1 MNNHTQQLEQTIR
14 ALLEIFN
21 AAYANFVGL
30 AGLPVVTKEG
40 RTAIEPILAK
50 HSDVLQ
56 GFRIEWLDL
65 NIYKI
70 LQNLDGCEPQAAQT
84 RVVPILTELIG
95 ALIERYRFFLGRGVT
110 LLFDK
115 ETRAQI
121 IANTDF
127 LQSIG
132 AWEHLPEEVRR
143 LTDDTPVAEPMQG
156 IAVTDLTLRS
166 GHDEITFRP
175 SGTLLGILAPRDVP
189 AVPNLIQAVRDALAH
204 PMGTQRL
211 SERAAGV
218 ARVAIIVDDHT
229 RPTPTARILPEVL
242 AELFRARV
250 PESAITI
257 VVATGM
263 HRSPT
268 PEELARIV
276 PPEIAA
282 HTRVVIHDCKDE
294 GALVEIGRARSG
306 VPLKINRAVAEAE
319 LVIAIGMIAPHP
331 YAGFTGG
338 AKSISPGVAS
348 LQAIVANHILNVF
361 PLAGPGKV
369 AGNPVQEDI
378 AHAGRVGK
386 LAFVVNTVMSSANH
400 VVDVLAGDPFKVTE
414 IGFERARAIYCTEY
428 PAKSDVAIVSC
439 GGHPRDANLYL
450 AVRAVKT
457 AQTVIRRGGYI
468 VLVAGCAEETGPA
481 RFAQVMR
488 NMPVMFEATLQE
500 EPEHVIA
507 AHVLKTTK
515 TIVVSC
521 VRPGV
526 FQELGLR
533 HATTVEDAL
542 HQVTNELGREP
553 SVLVITNGWT
563 VIPEKRKD
571 EGRKLEN

>member
-1 MNNHTQQLEQTIR
+1 MNSRTPQLESTIR

-40 RTAIEPILAK
+40 RAAIEPVLTK

-70 LQNLDGCEPQAAQT
+70 LQNLDGRDANTARAQI
-84 RVVPILTELIG
+84 VLALTDLIG
-95 ALIERYRFFLGRGVT
+95 ALIERYRFFLGRGVK

-121 IANTDF
+121 VANTEF

-132 AWEHLPEEVRR
+132 AWEHLPDEVRH
-143 LTDDTPVAEPMQG
+143 LTDGTEATEPLQG
-156 IAVTDLTLRS
+156 IPSTDITLRS

-175 SGTLLGILAPRDVP
+175 SGTLLGILAPREVP
-189 AVPNLIQAVRDALAH
+189 AVSNLIEAVRTALAQ
-204 PMGTQRL
+204 PLGAKRL
-211 SERAAGV
+211 SELAAGV
-218 ARVAIIVDDHT
+218 SSVTIIVDDHT

-257 VVATGM
+257 LVATGM
-263 HRSPT
+263 HRPPT
-268 PEELARIV
+268 ADELARIV

-282 HTRVVIHDCKDE
+282 HIRVIIHDCKDE
-294 GALVEIGRARSG
+294 NALVEVGRARSG

-319 LVIAIGMIAPHP
+319 LVVAIGMIAPHP

-338 AKSISPGVAS
+338 AKSVSPGVAG
-348 LQAIVANHILNVF
+348 LETIVANHILNVF
-361 PLAGPGKV
+361 PSAGPGQV

-378 AHAGRVGK
+378 AHAGRAGK
-386 LAFVVNTVMSSANH
+386 LAFVVNTVMNGANQ

-414 IGFERARAIYCTEY
+414 VGFERAREIYRAAY

-457 AQTVIRRGGYI
+457 ANLVIRRGGYI

-488 NMPVMFEATLQE
+488 NMPLMFEETLRE

-526 FQELGLR
+526 FEELGLR

-542 HQVTNELGREP
+542 HQITNELGREP
-553 SVLVITNGWT
+553 TVLVITNGWT
-563 VIPEKRKD
+563 VIPEKTKD
-571 EGRKLEN
+571 G

>member
-1 MNNHTQQLEQTIR
+1 MNPRTEQLEQAIR
-14 ALLEIFN
+14 VLLEIFN

-40 RTAIEPILAK
+40 RAAIESILVK
-50 HSDVLQ
+50 HNDVLQ

-70 LQNLDGCEPQAAQT
+70 LQNLSALGADTAQPRAVT
-84 RVVPILTELIG
+84 ALTDLIG
-95 ALIERYRFFLGRGVT
+95 ALIERYRFFLGRGVK

-121 IANTDF
+121 IANTEF

-132 AWEHLPEEVRR
+132 AWERLPDEIRH
-143 LTDDTPVAEPMQG
+143 LTDGEVTESAQG
-156 IAVTDLTLRS
+156 IPITDITLRS

-175 SGTLLGILAPRDVP
+175 GGALLGILAPRDVP
-189 AVPNLIQAVRDALAH
+189 AVSNLVEAVRAALEQPLGAK
-204 PMGTQRL
+204 RL
-211 SERAAGV
+211 TELAAGV
-218 ARVAIIVDDHT
+218 SSVTIIVDDHT

-257 VVATGM
+257 LVATGM
-263 HRSPT
+263 HRPPT
-268 PEELARIV
+268 AEELARIV

-282 HTRVVIHDCKDE
+282 HIRVVIHDCKDE
-294 GALVEIGRARSG
+294 NALVEIGRARSG
-306 VPLKINRAVAEAE
+306 VPLKINRAVAEAD
-319 LVIAIGMIAPHP
+319 LVLAIGMIAPHP

-338 AKSISPGVAS
+338 AKSVSPGVAS
-348 LQAIVANHILNVF
+348 LETIVANHILNVF
-361 PLAGPGKV
+361 PSAGPGQV

-378 AHAGRVGK
+378 AHAGRAGK
-386 LAFVVNTVMSSANH
+386 LAFVVNTVMNGASQ

-414 IGFERARAIYCTEY
+414 VGFERAREIYRAPY
-428 PAKSDVAIVSC
+428 PAKSDVVIVSC

-457 AQTVIRRGGYI
+457 AQLVIRRGGYI
-468 VLVAGCAEETGPA
+468 VLVAGCAEEMGPA

-488 NMPVMFEATLQE
+488 DMPTMFEETLHQ
-500 EPEHVIA
+500 EPEQVIA

-526 FQELGLR
+526 FEELGLR
-533 HATTVEDAL
+533 HAVTVEDAL
-542 HQVTNELGREP
+542 QQVTHELGREP
-553 SVLVITNGWT
+553 TVLVITNGWT
-563 VIPEKRKD
+563 VIPDRVQG
-571 EGRKLEN
+571 GRVQKSDS

>member
-1 MNNHTQQLEQTIR
+1 MSDQEKQIEHTIR

-30 AGLPVVTKEG
+30 AGLLVVTKEG
-40 RTAIEPILAK
+40 RAAIEPVLAK
-50 HSDVLQ
+50 HADVLQ

-65 NIYKI
+65 NSYKI
-70 LQNLDGCEPQAAQT
+70 LQNLAALDPDTAQARLVSA
-84 RVVPILTELIG
+84 LTDLIG
-95 ALIERYRFFLGRGVT
+95 ALIERYRFFLGRGVA

-121 IANTDF
+121 AANMEF

-132 AWEHLPEEVRR
+132 AWEQLPDQVRK
-143 LTDDTPVAEPMQG
+143 LTDGVEVAELPSG
-156 IAVTDLTLRS
+156 IPLTDVTVRS

-175 SGTLLGILAPRDVP
+175 RGQLLGILSPREVT
-189 AVPNLIQAVRDALAH
+189 AVPSLTEAVRAALVQ
-204 PMGTQRL
+204 PLGTKRL
-211 SERAAGV
+211 SDV
-218 ARVAIIVDDHT
+218 AVGASSVVIIVDDHT
-229 RPTPTARILPEVL
+229 RPTPTARLLPEVL

-250 PESAITI
+250 PETAITI
-257 VVATGM
+257 LVATGM
-263 HRSPT
+263 HRPPT
-268 PEELARIV
+268 ADELARIV

-282 HTRVVIHDCKDE
+282 HIRVVIHNCKDDA
-294 GALVEIGRARSG
+294 ALVQVGRARSG
-306 VPLKINRAVAEAE
+306 VPLKINRAVAEAG
-319 LVIAIGMIAPHP
+319 LVVAIGMIAPHP

-338 AKSISPGVAS
+338 AKSVSPGLAGLEV
-348 LQAIVANHILNVF
+348 IVANHTLNVF
-361 PLAGPGKV
+361 PASAPGKV

-378 AHAGRVGK
+378 AHAGRAGK
-386 LAFVVNTVMSSANH
+386 LAFVVNTVMSGANQ

-414 IGFERARAIYCTEY
+414 VGFERAREIYRAAY

-457 AQTVIRRGGYI
+457 AHLVIRRGGYI

-488 NMPVMFEATLQE
+488 KMPVMFEETLKE

-521 VRPGV
+521 VRSQV
-526 FQELGLR
+526 FEELGLW
-533 HATTVEDAL
+533 HANTVEDAL
-542 HQVTNELGREP
+542 QQITTELGREP
-553 SVLVITNGWT
+553 TVLVITNGWT
-563 VIPEKRKD
+563 VIPEKMKD
-571 EGRKLEN
+571 ER

>member
-1 MNNHTQQLEQTIR
+1 MNPRTAQLEQTIR
-14 ALLEIFN
+14 VLLEIFN

-40 RTAIEPILAK
+40 RAAIEPILAK
-50 HSDVLQ
+50 HNDVLQ

-70 LQNLDGCEPQAAQT
+70 LQNLDGRDPESTQTQVVAA
-84 RVVPILTELIG
+84 LTDLID
-95 ALIERYRFFLGRGVT
+95 ALIERYRFFLGRGVK

-121 IANTDF
+121 IANTEL
-127 LQSIG
+127 LQSVG
-132 AWEHLPEEVRR
+132 AWERLPDEIRH
-143 LTDDTPVAEPMQG
+143 LTDSEVTEPIQG
-156 IAVTDLTLRS
+156 IPITDITLRS

-175 SGTLLGILAPRDVP
+175 SGTLLGVLAPRDVP
-189 AVPNLIQAVRDALAH
+189 AVSNLVEAVRAALAR
-204 PMGTQRL
+204 PLGTKPL
-211 SERAAGV
+211 SELAAGV
-218 ARVAIIVDDHT
+218 SSVTIIVDDHT
-229 RPTPTARILPEVL
+229 RPTPTARVLPELL

-257 VVATGM
+257 LVASGM
-263 HRSPT
+263 HRPPT
-268 PEELARIV
+268 AEELARIV

-282 HTRVVIHDCKDE
+282 HIRVVIHNCKDE
-294 GALVEIGRARSG
+294 NALVEVGRARSG
-306 VPLKINRAVAEAE
+306 VPLKINRAVAEAG
-319 LVIAIGMIAPHP
+319 LVVAIGMIAPHP

-338 AKSISPGVAS
+338 AKSVSPGVAS
-348 LQAIVANHILNVF
+348 LETIVANHILNVF
-361 PLAGPGKV
+361 PSAGPGQV

-386 LAFVVNTVMSSANH
+386 LAFVVNTVMNGANQ

-414 IGFERARAIYCTEY
+414 VGFERVREIYRAVY
-428 PAKSDVAIVSC
+428 PAKSDVVIVSC

-457 AQTVIRRGGYI
+457 AQLVIRRGGYI

-488 NMPVMFEATLQE
+488 DMPLMFEETLHQ
-500 EPEHVIA
+500 EPELVIA

-526 FQELGLR
+526 FEELGLR
-533 HATTVEDAL
+533 HAVTVEDAL
-542 HQVTNELGREP
+542 QQVTKELGRAP

-563 VIPEKRKD
+563 VIPEKTKD
-571 EGRKLEN
+571 G

>member
-1 MNNHTQQLEQTIR
+1 MNSRTPQLENTIR

-40 RTAIEPILAK
+40 RAAIEPVLTK

-70 LQNLDGCEPQAAQT
+70 LQNLDGRDADTARAQI
-84 RVVPILTELIG
+84 VLALTDLIG
-95 ALIERYRFFLGRGVT
+95 ALIERYRFFLGRGVK

-121 IANTDF
+121 VANTEF

-132 AWEHLPEEVRR
+132 AWEHLPDEVRH
-143 LTDDTPVAEPMQG
+143 LTDGTEATEPLQG
-156 IAVTDLTLRS
+156 IPITDVTLRS

-175 SGTLLGILAPRDVP
+175 SGTLLGILAPREVP
-189 AVPNLIQAVRDALAH
+189 AVSNLIEAVRTALAQ
-204 PMGTQRL
+204 PLGAKRL
-211 SERAAGV
+211 SELAAGV
-218 ARVAIIVDDHT
+218 SSVTIIVDDHT

-257 VVATGM
+257 LVATGM
-263 HRSPT
+263 HRPPT
-268 PEELARIV
+268 ADELARSV

-282 HTRVVIHDCKDE
+282 HIRVIIHDCKDE
-294 GALVEIGRARSG
+294 NALVEVGRARSG
-306 VPLKINRAVAEAE
+306 VPLKINHAVAEAE
-319 LVIAIGMIAPHP
+319 LVVAIGMIAPHP

-338 AKSISPGVAS
+338 AKSVSPGVAG
-348 LQAIVANHILNVF
+348 LETIVANHILNVF
-361 PLAGPGKV
+361 PSAGPGQV

-378 AHAGRVGK
+378 AHAGRAGK
-386 LAFVVNTVMSSANH
+386 LAFVVNTVMNGANQ

-414 IGFERARAIYCTEY
+414 VGFERAREIYRAAY

-457 AQTVIRRGGYI
+457 ANLVIRRGGYI

-488 NMPVMFEATLQE
+488 NMPLMFEETLHE

-526 FQELGLR
+526 FEELGLR

-542 HQVTNELGREP
+542 RQITNELGREP
-553 SVLVITNGWT
+553 TVLVITNGWT
-563 VIPEKRKD
+563 VIPEKTKD
-571 EGRKLEN
+571 G

>member
-1 MNNHTQQLEQTIR
+1 MNDYKEQLEQTIR

-40 RTAIEPILAK
+40 RAAIEPVLTK

-70 LQNLDGCEPQAAQT
+70 LQNLDGHEPDAA
-84 RVVPILTELIG
+84 RALIVPALTDLIG
-95 ALIERYRFFLGRGVT
+95 ALIERYRFFLGRGVK

-121 IANTDF
+121 IANTEF

-132 AWEHLPEEVRR
+132 AWEHLPDEVRH
-143 LTDDTPVAEPMQG
+143 LTNGAETAEPLQG
-156 IAVTDLTLRS
+156 IPITDITLRS

-175 SGTLLGILAPRDVP
+175 SGTLLGILAPREVP
-189 AVPNLIQAVRDALAH
+189 AVPNLIEAVRTALAQ
-204 PMGTQRL
+204 PLGAKRL
-211 SERAAGV
+211 SELAAGV
-218 ARVAIIVDDHT
+218 SSVTIIVDDHT

-257 VVATGM
+257 LVATGM
-263 HRSPT
+263 HRPPT
-268 PEELARIV
+268 AEELARIV

-282 HTRVVIHDCKDE
+282 HIRVVIHDCKDE
-294 GALVEIGRARSG
+294 RALVEVGRARSG
-306 VPLKINRAVAEAE
+306 VPLKINRAVAEAG
-319 LVIAIGMIAPHP
+319 LVVAIGMIAPHP

-338 AKSISPGVAS
+338 AKSISPGVAG
-348 LQAIVANHILNVF
+348 LETIVANHILNVF
-361 PLAGPGKV
+361 PSAGPGQV

-378 AHAGRVGK
+378 AHAGRAGK
-386 LAFVVNTVMSSANH
+386 LAFVVNAVMSGANQ
-400 VVDVLAGDPFKVTE
+400 VVDILAGDPFKVTE
-414 IGFERARAIYCTEY
+414 VGFERAREIYRATY

-457 AQTVIRRGGYI
+457 ANLVIRRGGYI

-488 NMPVMFEATLQE
+488 DMPLMFEETLHE

-521 VRPGV
+521 VRPEV
-526 FQELGLR
+526 FEELGLR

-542 HQVTNELGREP
+542 QQVTNELGREP

-563 VIPEKRKD
+563 VIPEKMKD
-571 EGRKLEN
+571 G

>member
-1 MNNHTQQLEQTIR
+1 MNDYKEQLEQTIR

-40 RTAIEPILAK
+40 RAAIEPVLTK

-70 LQNLDGCEPQAAQT
+70 LQNLDGHEPDAA
-84 RVVPILTELIG
+84 RALIVPALTDLIG
-95 ALIERYRFFLGRGVT
+95 ALIERYRFFLGRGVK

-121 IANTDF
+121 IANTEF

-132 AWEHLPEEVRR
+132 AWEHLPDEVRH
-143 LTDDTPVAEPMQG
+143 LTNGAETAEPLQG
-156 IAVTDLTLRS
+156 IPITDITLRS

-175 SGTLLGILAPRDVP
+175 SGTLLGILAPREVP
-189 AVPNLIQAVRDALAH
+189 AVPNLIEAVRAALAQ
-204 PMGTQRL
+204 PLGAKRL
-211 SERAAGV
+211 SELAAGV
-218 ARVAIIVDDHT
+218 SSVTIIVDDHT

-257 VVATGM
+257 LVATGM
-263 HRSPT
+263 HRPPT
-268 PEELARIV
+268 AEELARIV

-282 HTRVVIHDCKDE
+282 HIRVVIHDCKDE
-294 GALVEIGRARSG
+294 RALVEVGRARSG
-306 VPLKINRAVAEAE
+306 VPLKINRAVAEAG
-319 LVIAIGMIAPHP
+319 LVVAIGMIAPHP

-338 AKSISPGVAS
+338 AKSISPGVAG
-348 LQAIVANHILNVF
+348 LETIVANHILNVF
-361 PLAGPGKV
+361 PSAGPGQV

-378 AHAGRVGK
+378 AHAGRAGK
-386 LAFVVNTVMSSANH
+386 LAFVVNAVMSGANQ
-400 VVDVLAGDPFKVTE
+400 VVDILAGDPFKVTE
-414 IGFERARAIYCTEY
+414 VGFERAREIYRATY

-457 AQTVIRRGGYI
+457 ANLVIRRGGYI

-488 NMPVMFEATLQE
+488 NMPLMFEETLHE

-526 FQELGLR
+526 FEELGLR

-542 HQVTNELGREP
+542 HQITNELGREP
-553 SVLVITNGWT
+553 TVLVITNGWT
-563 VIPEKRKD
+563 VIPEKTKD
-571 EGRKLEN
+571 G